1 MEYRK
6 LKDLEL
12 VSLAKQGDRSAFSEL
27 VKRYEKKVYALALR
41 IMQNP
46 EDASDVLQDT
56 FIQVFKKIKDF
67 KEKSRFSTWLY
78 RIAYNECLMRK
89 RKKQIPTVSID
100 EPLVL
105 ASGEELKQ
113 EIVDWSS
120 NPLATIENKELKNK
134 LEEAISKLPEE
145 YRDVVVLKD
154 IEGLSHKEIADM
166 LKISIP
172 NVKTR
177 LHRARMFLRK
187 ELSDYF
193 KGLGF
198 RYGV

>member
-1 MEYRK
+1 MEYK
-6 LKDLEL
+6 NLKDLEL

-134 LEEAISKLPEE
+134 LEEAISKLPGE

>member
-1 MEYRK
+1 MDYRN

-12 VSLAKQGDRSAFSEL
+12 VSLAKQGDKRAFSEL
-27 VKRYEKKVYALALR
+27 VKRYEKKVYALALK

-46 EDASDVLQDT
+46 EDASDILQET

-78 RIAYNECLMRK
+78 RIAFNECLMRK

-100 EPLVL
+100 APLVL
-105 ASGEELKQ
+105 DSGDELKQ

-134 LEEAISKLPEE
+134 LEGAISKLPEE

-166 LKISIP
+166 LKISVP

-177 LHRARMFLRK
+177 LHRARLFLRK

>member
-6 LKDLEL
+6 LKDLGL

-134 LEEAISKLPEE
+134 LEEAISKLPGE